1 MKRLLYSA
9 KAREDLHG
17 ILTYIAQDKPGVAL
31 AFVEQL
37 EAKAR
42 LLMTFPE
49 AGESRPELL
58 AGLRVLAHRGYG
70 IYYRA
75 DADAVTVE
83 RVLAPGLDVSDE
95 LFG

>member
-9 KAREDLHG
+9 KAREDLRD
-17 ILTYIAQDKPGVAL
+17 ILTHIAQDKPSVAL

-37 EAKAR
+37 AEKAR

-49 AGESRPELL
+49 AGESRPDLI

-70 IYYRA
+70 IYYQV

-83 RVLAPGLDVSDE
+83 RVLAPGLDVSND